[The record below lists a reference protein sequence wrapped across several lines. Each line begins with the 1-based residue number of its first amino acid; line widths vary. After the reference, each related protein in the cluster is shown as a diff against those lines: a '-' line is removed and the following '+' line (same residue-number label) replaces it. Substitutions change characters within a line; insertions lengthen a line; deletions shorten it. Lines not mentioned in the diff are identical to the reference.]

1 MCNHWL
7 IFSLYFIFTV
17 FKWYICYSVAVIEHY
32 CCLII
37 YFIEYHHTNT
47 VNVKSALKYCT
58 VMYTDCTLKI
68 TCMCLLM
75 CVCSELYWNRSRKRS
90 VRSPWWCSLIR
101 TGGLEC
107 AGPGSRRNRLPLWRA
122 TSAATAAPSTM
133 VQNAVQSHIAKK
145 LSPNISNNHNA
156 TETRGSRSL
165 SRAWDVIPSCHYA
178 DMPISTQA
186 AQTERLTK
194 AGDWKWKCLFADCS
208 SNNAAIL
215 RTASGTG
222 LSYSIDLCPR
232 LLSVS

>member
-1 MCNHWL
+1 
-7 IFSLYFIFTV
+7 
-17 FKWYICYSVAVIEHY
+17 
-32 CCLII
+32 
-37 YFIEYHHTNT
+37 
-47 VNVKSALKYCT
+47 
-58 VMYTDCTLKI
+58 MYTDCTLKI

-122 TSAATAAPSTM
+122 TSAATAAPSTT
-133 VQNAVQSHIAKK
+133 VQNTVQSHIAKK